1 MSCLLVLSDL
11 LTTYMLLHV
20 MYDLMTHSTE
30 HAIGSGGT
38 KGKREGSLESI
49 YPKGVFAFIIEGS
62 KSLLLH
68 RL

>member
-1 MSCLLVLSDL
+1 
-11 LTTYMLLHV
+11 MLLHV